1 MAANGISQELWNQ
14 LSIVNQQAYLASGA
28 KTLYEYSPIVASL
41 LLIGSNINDAFNSA
55 RAAGNSVSYG
65 NIGGIQ
71 TLSSASSAVT
81 TTSDIRAS
89 LTTGNYQV
97 LPSGEIKYV
106 QNSVI
111 VAGPVSPTTIIPGS
125 STSGSS
131 SIFDNIPKIT
141 VALTG
146 IAAIDKLISKLNDG
160 PSYLDTIKSVK
171 DGSIF
176 KTVSTAMDDMRDTVS
191 GLGTSATNMI
201 SMLKTNSLA
210 AVSDITKDFG
220 KYLSLAQTSMDMK
233 AKAIISEGGIV
244 TEADL
249 ISAAGPLK
257 AIAESVNSI
266 KSAAADLK
274 SQLSDIESRLG
285 MAVSEFKNL
294 IPPIGLE
301 YDQFLIDHQDK
312 LNLLADANN
321 LVGNVSSGITNM
333 LSSATSGLQNT
344 IKSMVADLKA
354 GALVMQLM
362 QSSNPVIAKI
372 KDQIIDKTKIDI
384 ANIRRTMINAS
395 KAANNIALPV
405 RKPSE
410 TAVIPA
416 GHDQLEPISIPA
428 TNKVDLV
435 YKEEVEAFRN
445 SYVTPIFDIV
455 NKLKVRIENTAMW
468 IEFRDHYDLPYRQLK
483 SAKPD
488 ESTWSAAELS
498 IQTTRDAKRAIMVKD
513 ALWIE
518 YTDALKLREIESS
531 HCLALMNAYDNKLS
545 RSVLDAK
552 IRGRLIYEKDF
563 AAASVYKT

>member
-71 TLSSASSAVT
+71 TLSSA
-81 TTSDIRAS
+81 TTSDIRSS

-111 VAGPVSPTTIIPGS
+111 VAGPVSSTTTTPGS
-125 STSGSS
+125 STPGSS

-176 KTVSTAMDDMRDTVS
+176 KTVSASMDDMRDTVS

-257 AIAESVNSI
+257 AITESVDSI
-266 KSAAADLK
+266 KSAASDLA
-274 SQLSDIESRLG
+274 SQLSNIESRIG
-285 MAVSEFKNL
+285 MSVSEFKNL
-294 IPPIGLE
+294 IPPIGSLE

-312 LNLLADANN
+312 LDLLADANN
-321 LVGNVSSGITNM
+321 LVGNVSSGITNT
-333 LSSATSGLQNT
+333 LTSAASGLQDT

-354 GALVMQLM
+354 GALVMQLT

-483 SAKPD
+483 LAKPD
-488 ESTWSAAELS
+488 VSTWSAAELS

-518 YTDALKLREIESS
+518 YTDALKLREIESN
-531 HCLALMNAYDNKLS
+531 HCLALMNAYDNKSS